1 MSRINFLQNL
11 KAQCGFFVF
20 KHNLSSSL
28 PIENISNCQH
38 VKFGEG
44 NVVECEG
51 THIRILFQC
60 ENIEKTFTYPTVFE
74 KFVRF
79 DSQDAQDRVT
89 DDQNTAKEEAAK
101 LENLRKLFMAE
112 QAKKRKLEKA
122 AKAAKKR

>member
-1 MSRINFLQNL
+1 MF
-11 KAQCGFFVF
+11 
-20 KHNLSSSL
+20 
-28 PIENISNCQH
+28 ENEKVKH

-44 NVVECEG
+44 NVVECDG

-89 DDQNTAKEEAAK
+89 DDLNTAKEEAAK

-112 QAKKRKLEKA
+112 QAKNLLADTGQITFKFVEIRLPQSHWL
-122 AKAAKKR
+122 

>member
-1 MSRINFLQNL
+1 MF
-11 KAQCGFFVF
+11 
-20 KHNLSSSL
+20 
-28 PIENISNCQH
+28 ENEKVKH

-44 NVVECEG
+44 NVVECDG

-60 ENIEKTFTYPTVFE
+60 ENIEMTFTYPTVFE

-79 DSQDAQDRVT
+79 DSQDAQDKVT
-89 DDQNTAKEEAAK
+89 DDLNTAKEEAAK

-122 AKAAKKR
+122 AKTAKKR

>member
-1 MSRINFLQNL
+1 MF
-11 KAQCGFFVF
+11 
-20 KHNLSSSL
+20 
-28 PIENISNCQH
+28 ENEKVKH

-44 NVVECEG
+44 NVV
-51 THIRILFQC
+51 QC

-89 DDQNTAKEEAAK
+89 DDLNTAKEEAAK

>member
-1 MSRINFLQNL
+1 MIEKEIVNL
-11 KAQCGFFVF
+11 
-20 KHNLSSSL
+20 
-28 PIENISNCQH
+28 

-44 NVVECEG
+44 NVVECDG

-89 DDQNTAKEEAAK
+89 DDLNTAKEEAAK
-101 LENLRKLFMAE
+101 LENLRKLYKAE
-112 QAKKRKLEKA
+112 QAKKRKQEKA

>member
-1 MSRINFLQNL
+1 MF
-11 KAQCGFFVF
+11 
-20 KHNLSSSL
+20 
-28 PIENISNCQH
+28 ENEKVKH

-44 NVVECEG
+44 NVVECDG

-89 DDQNTAKEEAAK
+89 DDLNTAKEEVAK

>member
-1 MSRINFLQNL
+1 MCVPSHSTTFPSPNFT
-11 KAQCGFFVF
+11 C
-20 KHNLSSSL
+20 
-28 PIENISNCQH
+28 
-38 VKFGEG
+38 
-44 NVVECEG
+44 
-51 THIRILFQC
+51 
-60 ENIEKTFTYPTVFE
+60 FTYPTVFE

-89 DDQNTAKEEAAK
+89 DDLNTAKEEAAK